1 MMLNVGDKVPDF
13 LAKDEDGNDMS
24 LKNYLGKKVVLYFY
38 PKDDTP
44 TCTKQAC
51 NLRDNYKKLKS
62 EGYEIFGVSADNETS
77 HKKFIKKYDLPFKL
91 IADMDTRINEL
102 FGVWQ
107 EKTTFG
113 KTYMGTVRTTF
124 IINEKGIIDKIIS
137 KVVSAEHAAQIL
149 NSNTIK

>member
-1 MMLNVGDKVPDF
+1 MLKVGDKVPVF
-13 LAKDEDGNDMS
+13 KAKDEDGNEIS
-24 LKNYLGKKVVLYFY
+24 LKNYLGKKIVLYFY

-62 EGYEIFGVSADNETS
+62 EGYEIFGVSTDDEKS

-91 IADMDTRINEL
+91 IADSDKKLNEL

-124 IINEKGIIDKIIS
+124 VINEKGIIEEIIS
-137 KVVSAEHAAQIL
+137 KVVSAEHADQIL
-149 NSNTIK
+149 HINAK

>member
-1 MMLNVGDKVPDF
+1 MLKVGDKVPEF
-13 LAKDEDGNDMS
+13 KAKDEDGNEIS
-24 LKNYLGKKVVLYFY
+24 LKNYWGKKIVLYFY

-51 NLRDNYKKLKS
+51 NLRDNYKKLKK
-62 EGYEIFGVSADNETS
+62 EGYEIFGVSTDNEKS

-91 IADMDTRINEL
+91 IADPDKKLNEL

-124 IINEKGIIDKIIS
+124 VINEKGIIEEIIS
-137 KVVSAEHAAQIL
+137 KVVSAEHADQIL
-149 NSNTIK
+149 HINAE